1 MPVEISKDIANREKV
16 TDNVDIATHNETA
29 RTVNNIA
36 SPATTI
42 MLAKKSNTD
51 SNSSLAQ
58 GGVAAVLDLEN
69 DSYELHINDTM
80 IAGKHANDIEAVTT
94 LVEEGPAEIYKII
107 DYGVEFD
114 KRPDGELNMTLE
126 GGHCRRR
133 IVHHKDTTGAEMVRA
148 MVAEAQKREN
158 ITIVENTPVF
168 KLTRVKSGICAHILT
183 EDGQDE
189 IFSSYCVLATGGIGR
204 VYKYTTNPKVATGDG
219 IRLAFELGAR
229 IKDLSYVQFHPT
241 AFNSDDNEQ
250 FLISEAVR
258 GEGAYLLNCNKERFM
273 HRYDERLELAPRDV
287 VSKSIIIESRRTGS
301 NNFYLDITHRDK
313 EYLLNRFPGI
323 HKGCLKYNVDI
334 TKDLIPIFPCQ
345 HYLMGGIEVDLNS
358 RTTISRLYAVGEC
371 SNTGVHGKNRLASN
385 SLLEALVFGKR
396 CADDIVRCIDM
407 KYPEVKV
414 CEVEKQDLDG
424 APLLKG
430 DGEVFALAFAF
441 SLAIALQNIPEGA
454 IISLPL
460 HSLGTRK
467 RKAFLWGALSGAV
480 EPLGTLITLAVTKY
494 VSAALPFL
502 FGFAA
507 GAMLFVVEGRRKVLC
522 KSPLHNK
529 KSD

>member
-1 MPVEISKDIANREKV
+1 MSKKCDVLIVGCGVAGLNTALSLPENLDI
-16 TDNVDIATHNETA
+16 I
-29 RTVNNIA
+29 I
-36 SPATTI
+36 
-42 MLAKKSNTD
+42 LAKKSNTD

-69 DSYELHINDTM
+69 DSYDLHINDTM
-80 IAGKHANDIEAVTT
+80 IAGKHANDIDAVTT
-94 LVEEGPAEIYKII
+94 LVHEGPAEIYKII
-107 DYGVEFD
+107 EYGVEFD
-114 KRPDGELNMTLE
+114 KKEDGELNMTLE
-126 GGHCRRR
+126 GGHSRRR

-148 MVAEAQKREN
+148 MVAEAQTRKN
-158 ITIVENTPVF
+158 ITIIENAPVF
-168 KLTRVKSGICAHILT
+168 KLTRVKSGICAHYLT
-183 EDGQDE
+183 GDGQDE
-189 IFSSYCVLATGGIGR
+189 IFASYCVLATGGIGR

-229 IKDLSYVQFHPT
+229 IKNLSFVQFHPT
-241 AFNSDDNEQ
+241 AFNSEDNEQ

-301 NNFYLDITHRDK
+301 NEFYLDITHRDR

-323 HKGCLKYNVDI
+323 HQGCLKYNVDI

-371 SNTGVHGKNRLASN
+371 SNTGVHGRNRLASN

-407 KYPEVKV
+407 KYPEVQV
-414 CEVEKQDLDG
+414 SEIEKQDLDG

-430 DGEVFALAFAF
+430 VCDE
-441 SLAIALQNIPEGA
+441 IRNIMQRSYFV
-454 IISLPL
+454 ISANEDAVRNGYKRVREIL
-460 HSLGTRK
+460 TRLK
-467 RKAFLWGALSGAV
+467 NGKFKITPDYCEALS
-480 EPLGTLITLAVTKY
+480 ITTVAYIILKEV
-494 VSAALPFL
+494 
-502 FGFAA
+502 
-507 GAMLFVVEGRRKVLC
+507 
-522 KSPLHNK
+522 N
-529 KSD
+529 DQ